1 MNASCEWESGSE
13 EGGQGEELLG
23 GRGGGGGEGGP
34 GGHTCCSKGAMPGT
48 NSMAVNS
55 IVPSTLKWECAI
67 GSRNSL
73 KVCLKKASYSSFAT
87 CGATPLH
94 M

>member
-1 MNASCEWESGSE
+1 MVEV
-13 EGGQGEELLG
+13 
-23 GRGGGGGEGGP
+23 GGGGGWWEDERA
-34 GGHTCCSKGAMPGT
+34 HTCCSKGAMPGT

-55 IVPSTLKWECAI
+55 IVPSTLKWECAT

-87 CGATPLH
+87 CIDT
-94 M
+94 